1 MTDSIYDQL
10 NASGTIAKQRVV
22 ENFSGD
28 ALDTDRWAT
37 VKSGSGT
44 PTYDMSD
51 SIDGGLS
58 IKTSSTTSTQGNI
71 TFNDIRPFSPSGS
84 VFIAVIKQTSTSNTR
99 LTAGLVGSSIAS
111 GVNVSRLQGD
121 TVLDTYYR
129 LQNQNTGSA
138 TNTSST
144 TAVDTSFHVHKI
156 EEKSGSIDYSVDGS
170 VAVTSTENL
179 PIVQQQPYIGVFTR
193 DATESEINI
202 TYCEA
207 YNT

>member
-1 MTDSIYDQL
+1 MTKSIYDQL
-10 NASGTIAKQRVV
+10 NASGTIAKQRFV
-22 ENFSGD
+22 ENFTGYSFN
-28 ALDTDRWAT
+28 TDRWAT

-193 DATESEINI
+193 DTTESEINI

>member
-10 NASGTIAKQRVV
+10 NAYGTVAKQRFV
-22 ENFSGD
+22 ENFSGS

-37 VKSGSGT
+37 VNSGSGT
-44 PTYDMSD
+44 PTYGMND
-51 SIDGGLS
+51 SVDGGAF
-58 IKTSSTTSTQGNI
+58 IKTSTTTSTQGNI
-71 TFNDIRPFSPSGS
+71 TFNDIRPFSPTGS
-84 VFIAVIKQTSTSNTR
+84 VFIAVIKQTSISNTR
-99 LTAGLVGSSIAS
+99 LTAGLVGSSVAS

-121 TVLDTYYR
+121 TVLNTNYR

-156 EEKSGSIDYSVDGS
+156 EEKSSSIDYSVDGS

-193 DATESEINI
+193 DTTESEINI

>member
-1 MTDSIYDQL
+1 MTKSIYDQL
-10 NASGTIAKQRVV
+10 NACGTVAKQRFV
-22 ENFSGD
+22 ENFTGYS
-28 ALDTDRWAT
+28 LNTDRWAT
-37 VKSGSGT
+37 VNSGSGT
-44 PTYDMSD
+44 PSYDMSD

-58 IKTSSTTSTQGNI
+58 IKTSTTTSTQGNI
-71 TFNDIRPFSPSGS
+71 TFNDIRPFSPTGS
-84 VFIAVIKQTSTSNTR
+84 VFIAVIKQTSISNTR
-99 LTAGLVGSSIAS
+99 LTAGLVGSSVAS

-121 TVLDTYYR
+121 TVLNTNYR

-156 EEKSGSIDYSVDGS
+156 EEKSSSIDYSVDGS

-193 DATESEINI
+193 DTTESEINI

>member
-1 MTDSIYDQL
+1 MTKSIYDQL
-10 NASGTIAKQRVV
+10 NASGTVAKQRFV
-22 ENFSGD
+22 ENFTGYS
-28 ALDTDRWAT
+28 LNTDRWAT
-37 VKSGSGT
+37 VNSGSGT
-44 PTYDMSD
+44 PSYDMSD

-58 IKTSSTTSTQGNI
+58 IKTSTTTSTQGNI
-71 TFNDIRPFSPSGS
+71 TFNDIRPFSPTGS
-84 VFIAVIKQTSTSNTR
+84 VFIAVIKQTSISNTR
-99 LTAGLVGSSIAS
+99 LTAGLVGSSVAS

-121 TVLDTYYR
+121 TVLNTNYR

-156 EEKSGSIDYSVDGS
+156 EEKSSSIDYSVDGS

-193 DATESEINI
+193 DTTESEINI

>member
-193 DATESEINI
+193 DTTESEINI

>member
-10 NASGTIAKQRVV
+10 NAHGTIAKQRVV

-193 DATESEINI
+193 DTTESEINI